1 VLDLGL
7 PKLDGLSVLRRWRKG
22 GRTFPVLIL
31 SARSDWTEKV
41 EGIESGADDYLAKP
55 FQAGELVA
63 RTRALVRRAAGHAS
77 ALLEI
82 GALALDTRRLTA
94 TLDGKPVR
102 LSPLEYRLLDYLAHH
117 QERAVSAGELAE
129 HLYGETESG
138 DTNAVEA
145 LIVRL
150 RRKLGAQMIETRRLL
165 SASALAIALAL
176 GVAVVVMGW
185 MFAHHLEHNLA
196 RELTRDGQQL
206 IAALHLADDGRIVL
220 DAPLS
225 DARFELPGSGRYWQ
239 LTGRAHQERSLSL
252 WDETLPAATETTAAS
267 GWHTRNLAARSPSA
281 CCWSNA

>member
-1 VLDLGL
+1 MSG
-7 PKLDGLSVLRRWRKG
+7 SLR
-22 GRTFPVLIL
+22 L
-31 SARSDWTEKV
+31 
-41 EGIESGADDYLAKP
+41 
-55 FQAGELVA
+55 
-63 RTRALVRRAAGHAS
+63 
-77 ALLEI
+77 
-82 GALALDTRRLTA
+82 
-94 TLDGKPVR
+94 
-102 LSPLEYRLLDYLAHH
+102 
-117 QERAVSAGELAE
+117 
-129 HLYGETESG
+129 
-138 DTNAVEA
+138 
-145 LIVRL
+145 
-150 RRKLGAQMIETRRLL
+150 RLL

-225 DARFELPGSGRYWQ
+225 DARFELP
-239 LTGRAHQERSLSL
+239 TGRAHQERSLSL